1 MIEEHINRLKGRIVS
16 YTYHVENM
24 LKNSIKGLLESDV
37 RLLTSVIEIDEKES
51 NKLDNS
57 IEKECIAAIAQFS
70 PKAMNLRTLLMI
82 MKMNKDIERMGD
94 HCANICYNSLD
105 IIKMEV
111 SKSKFYKLIEQM
123 SAEVQLMLKNS
134 IESFV
139 NEDIEL
145 AKSVR
150 KRDEKVD
157 KYQKDL
163 TKYFIKKMKKKPD
176 MVECSLFFIKI
187 VNNLERI
194 ADLSTNI
201 AEDVVFALE
210 GKVIKH

>member
-1 MIEEHINRLKGRIVS
+1 MIEEQINKLKGRIVS
-16 YTYHVENM
+16 FTYHVENM
-24 LKNSIKGLLESDV
+24 LKKSIQGLIELDKKI
-37 RLLTSVIEIDEKES
+37 LTDVIEIEEKEA

-57 IEKECIAAIAQFS
+57 IEKQCIAAIAQFS

-82 MKMNKDIERMGD
+82 MKMNKDIERMAD
-94 HCANICYNSLD
+94 HCANISYNGRD
-105 IIKMEV
+105 IIKRD
-111 SKSKFYKLIEQM
+111 SHKQKFFQMIEQM
-123 SAEVQLMLKNS
+123 ADEVKVMLKHS

-139 NEDIEL
+139 EEDIEL

-150 KRDEKVD
+150 KRDEKVN
-157 KYQKDL
+157 KYQSDL
-163 TKYFIKKMKKKPD
+163 TKYFIQKMKKKSD
-176 MVECSLFFIKI
+176 MVECSLFFINI

-201 AEDVVFALE
+201 AEDVVFAFE

>member
-1 MIEEHINRLKGRIVS
+1 MIEEHINRTKGRIVS

-24 LKNSIKGLLESDV
+24 LKNSIKGLLEFDKN
-37 RLLTSVIEIDEKES
+37 LLTNVIEVEEKES

-105 IIKMEV
+105 IIEMDSHKH
-111 SKSKFYKLIEQM
+111 KFFQLIEQM
-123 SAEVQLMLKNS
+123 SAEVQLMLKHS

-139 NEDIEL
+139 KEDIEL

-163 TKYFIKKMKKKPD
+163 TKYFVKKMKKKPE
-176 MVECSLFFIKI
+176 MVEYSLFFIKI

>member
-1 MIEEHINRLKGRIVS
+1 MIDEQINRLKGRIVS
-16 YTYHVENM
+16 YSYHVENM
-24 LKNSIKGLLESDV
+24 LKNSILGLIEFDTK
-37 RLLTSVIEIDEKES
+37 LLINVIDIDEKES

-82 MKMNKDIERMGD
+82 LKMNKDIERMGD

-105 IIKMEV
+105 IIKFGF
-111 SKSKFYKLIEQM
+111 SKHKFFSLIEQM
-123 SAEVQLMLKNS
+123 SSEVQLMLKHS

-139 NEDIEL
+139 EEDLEL
-145 AKSVR
+145 ARSVR

-163 TKYFIKKMKKKPD
+163 TKYFIKKMKKRPD
-176 MVECSLFFIKI
+176 VVECSLFFIKI

>member
-1 MIEEHINRLKGRIVS
+1 MIEEHINNLKGRIVS
-16 YTYHVENM
+16 FTYHVENM
-24 LKNSIKGLLESDV
+24 LNKSIQGLLELNKKNLSDV
-37 RLLTSVIEIDEKES
+37 IELDETEA

-57 IEKECIAAIAQFS
+57 IEKQCIAAIAQFS

-82 MKMNKDIERMGD
+82 MKMNKDIERMAD
-94 HCANICYNSLD
+94 HCSNISYNGRD
-105 IIKMEV
+105 IVKMGIT
-111 SKSKFYKLIEQM
+111 KQKYFNLIEQM
-123 SAEVQLMLKNS
+123 AKEVKLMLKNS

-139 NEDIEL
+139 NEDIDL
-145 AKSVR
+145 AKSVK

-157 KYQKDL
+157 KYQSDL
-163 TKYFIKKMKKKPD
+163 TTYFIKKMKKKPEN
-176 MVECSLFFIKI
+176 VEISLYFIKI

-210 GKVIKH
+210 GKVLKH

>member
-1 MIEEHINRLKGRIVS
+1 MIEEQINNLKGRIVS
-16 YTYHVENM
+16 FTYHVENM
-24 LKNSIKGLLESDV
+24 LKESIKGLSELDNEILKD
-37 RLLTSVIEIDEKES
+37 VIEISEKEA

-57 IEKECIAAIAQFS
+57 IEKQCIAAIAQFS

-82 MKMNKDIERMGD
+82 MKMNKDIERMAD
-94 HCANICYNSLD
+94 HCVNISLHAKD
-105 IIKMEV
+105 IIKPNIN
-111 SKSKFYKLIEQM
+111 KQKYFQM
-123 SAEVQLMLKNS
+123 LQLMSDEVKVMLKHS

-139 NEDIEL
+139 NENLDL
-145 AKSVR
+145 AKTVR

-157 KYQKDL
+157 KYQQDL
-163 TKYFIKKMKKKPD
+163 TKYFIQKMKKKSD
-176 MVECSLFFIKI
+176 LIEYSLHFIKI

-201 AEDVVFALE
+201 AEDVVFAFE

>member
-1 MIEEHINRLKGRIVS
+1 MIDEQINKLKGRIVS
-16 YTYHVENM
+16 FTYHVENM
-24 LKNSIKGLLESDV
+24 LNLSIQGLVELNKEI
-37 RLLTSVIEIDEKES
+37 LTDVIEIEEKEA

-57 IEKECIAAIAQFS
+57 IEKQCIIAIAQFS
-70 PKAMNLRTLLMI
+70 PKALNLRTLLMI
-82 MKMNKDIERMGD
+82 MKMNKDIERMAD
-94 HCANICYNSLD
+94 HCVNISLNGRD
-105 IIKMEV
+105 IIK
-111 SKSKFYKLIEQM
+111 KDNHKQKFFNLIEQM
-123 SAEVQLMLKNS
+123 ADEVKAMLKNS

-145 AKSVR
+145 AKSVN

-157 KYQKDL
+157 KYQFDL
-163 TKYFIKKMKKKPD
+163 TKYFIEKMKKKPEN
-176 MVECSLFFIKI
+176 VESSLYFIKI
-187 VNNLERI
+187 INNLERI

>member
-1 MIEEHINRLKGRIVS
+1 MIEEHINRLKGKIVS

-24 LKNSIKGLLESDV
+24 LKNSIKGLIDSDV
-37 RLLTSVIEIDEKES
+37 RLLTNVIEIDEKES
-51 NKLDNS
+51 NKMDNN

-94 HCANICYNSLD
+94 HCSNICYNSLD
-105 IIKMEV
+105 IIKMEI
-111 SKSKFYKLIEQM
+111 SKTKFYKLIEQM
-123 SAEVQLMLKNS
+123 TSEVQLMLKHS

-163 TKYFIKKMKKKPD
+163 TSYFIKKMKKKPE